1 MASAVDWSPEETRLV
16 AGTDEGNCEVF
27 QFDGLKRQLS
37 RQVHRARVNSIA
49 WHPDGGRI
57 ASAAA
62 DHSVRVWDA
71 NSGDVLV
78 SFSMA
83 SPARFVAWSPDG
95 RKLAAMDMKTNIRIW
110 DSQRGRE
117 YVGSDSYLSRREVR
131 AQLQYLEALQSGD
144 WERASDASK
153 QFVFMEG
160 ISGIL
165 RDYQTAVLEIFTGRT
180 SDASQTC
187 RRIVNRFDDLQDATI
202 QNLAAW
208 ACTLMPNA
216 LDNYE
221 RPLEL
226 IRKTLEENPKNRQ
239 YVTTHGAILLRS
251 GEFRKAIETFN
262 GALELEEIE
271 EVSNSYIKFLK
282 AITQHH
288 LGQHDAARAT
298 LEQAN
303 VSAER
308 ELASEPHW
316 NRELTIRI
324 LQREA
329 TQLIAPPVD

>member
-1 MASAVDWSPEETRLV
+1 
-16 AGTDEGNCEVF
+16 
-27 QFDGLKRQLS
+27 
-37 RQVHRARVNSIA
+37 
-49 WHPDGGRI
+49 
-57 ASAAA
+57 
-62 DHSVRVWDA
+62 
-71 NSGDVLV
+71 
-78 SFSMA
+78 
-83 SPARFVAWSPDG
+83 
-95 RKLAAMDMKTNIRIW
+95 MDNKTNIRIW
-110 DSQRGRE
+110 DSQRGRD
-117 YVGSDSYLSRREVR
+117 YVGSDSYLARIEVR
-131 AQLQYLEALQSGD
+131 AQLKYHESLQSGD
-144 WERASDASK
+144 WNRACDASK
-153 QFVFMEG
+153 RFAFLEG
-160 ISGIL
+160 TPGIL

-180 SDASQTC
+180 SDASLRC

-251 GEFRKAIETFN
+251 GEFRKAIKTFN

-303 VSAER
+303 VSAAK

-329 TQLIAPPVD
+329 TQLIAQPVD